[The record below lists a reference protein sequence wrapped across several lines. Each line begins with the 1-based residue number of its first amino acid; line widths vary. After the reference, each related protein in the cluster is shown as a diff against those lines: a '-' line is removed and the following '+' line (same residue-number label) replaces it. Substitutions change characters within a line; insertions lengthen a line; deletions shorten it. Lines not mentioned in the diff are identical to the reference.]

1 MLGALFL
8 LGSGIAAGFAASR
21 ALLDR
26 PEAPQGLPEPVQE
39 RADALYGRLQRLRSR
54 AVDAIAAGREE
65 RDTAEREL
73 HDDFLRRTHR
83 TDASIASDGASRR

>member
-1 MLGALFL
+1 MLGKLFM

-21 ALLDR
+21 AMLDR

-39 RADALYGRLQRLRSR
+39 RADALHGRLQRLRSR

-65 RDTAEREL
+65 RDAAEREL
-73 HDDFLRRTHR
+73 RDDFLRRAHR
-83 TDASIASDGASRR
+83 NESSAGPTGTMRR